1 MTEPT
6 GETPG
11 VYDPAE
17 MCADARSGDILVVD
31 DDPANLAA
39 IEATLEDLGREL
51 VLVDS
56 GRAALRAL
64 LQRDFALILLDVRM
78 PGLDGFE
85 TARLIRSR
93 PRSRHVPIIFVSAYP
108 QEDAE
113 ILHGYR
119 LGAVDFLFK
128 PIVPEVLRAKVSVF
142 VQLQERTA
150 EVQRQANRLR
160 ELERRELERRMTE
173 ERQRWEADALREES
187 QRKDRFLAVLA
198 HELRNPLSPIL
209 TGVAVLRGRSL
220 PPDSQRHLCDCMDR
234 QVRHLVR
241 LVDDLLDVS
250 RISQGKIVLRKER
263 VELRNT
269 LTQAVE
275 SVRNLVDERR
285 HVLAVDVAPEPL
297 VVDGDAVRLVQIVS
311 NLLNNAVRYTPHGGR
326 IHLVLEREASDA
338 VVRVADNGRGIPAD
352 LLERVFDIFVQQRGD
367 GRGLGIGLTLVRQ
380 LVTLHGGTVRAASPG
395 EDLGSEFVVRLPLA
409 PAAAEVAPAPVDT
422 DIPLEPGLRVVLVED
437 ENDVRLSTTVLLQE
451 WGVDVRVASN
461 GAEGV
466 ALIQEQRPDV
476 ALVDISMP
484 EMDGFAVARRVH
496 ELLGDDAPR
505 LVALTGYGREE
516 DRREGSAAGFDH
528 YLIKPASPHDL
539 RRALRR
545 ESDAQDLEHPSAGDD
560 PAGAE
565 THDEGG
571 GGRRSRRHPPSPAGR
586 ATGAQAR

>member
-1 MTEPT
+1 
-6 GETPG
+6 
-11 VYDPAE
+11 
-17 MCADARSGDILVVD
+17 
-31 DDPANLAA
+31 
-39 IEATLEDLGREL
+39 
-51 VLVDS
+51 
-56 GRAALRAL
+56 
-64 LQRDFALILLDVRM
+64 
-78 PGLDGFE
+78 
-85 TARLIRSR
+85 
-93 PRSRHVPIIFVSAYP
+93 
-108 QEDAE
+108 
-113 ILHGYR
+113 
-119 LGAVDFLFK
+119 
-128 PIVPEVLRAKVSVF
+128 
-142 VQLQERTA
+142 
-150 EVQRQANRLR
+150 
-160 ELERRELERRMTE
+160 MTE

-586 ATGAQAR
+586 ATGVQARRLPGPAAGRPRGIDGQICQAFNELVETRCPAWARRSSTAAVGRPRGAHAPPPAAARAHGGWARLRRERERAARRPDRPHRRDGAGRHRRRAGRPRADARHRRRGRAAARRVPAPRQSRQRHGRRSSRSSGPR